1 MYEERARLRALSLST
16 SSKSAMNLLSRSWIR
31 NRISANRPV
40 KLRFG
45 VLTQA
50 PYFRAWNEQ
59 DPDQRRR
66 MLERSVTDDAVLVD
80 PAGRW
85 EGVPGLA
92 ERIGR

>member
-1 MYEERARLRALSLST
+1 MRALSLST
-16 SSKSAMNLLSRSWIR
+16 SSKSALNLLS
-31 NRISANRPV
+31 PV
-40 KLRFG
+40 VDQEPHLREQASEAQVAG
-45 VLTQA
+45 LLGDQA

-66 MLERSVTDDAVLVD
+66 MLERCVTDDAVLVD
-80 PAGRW
+80 PTGRW

>member
-1 MYEERARLRALSLST
+1 MKLRLRAC
-16 SSKSAMNLLSRSWIR
+16 R
-31 NRISANRPV
+31 V
-40 KLRFG
+40 
-45 VLTQA
+45 TQA

>member
-1 MYEERARLRALSLST
+1 
-16 SSKSAMNLLSRSWIR
+16 
-31 NRISANRPV
+31 V
-40 KLRFG
+40 
-45 VLTQA
+45 TQA

-66 MLERSVTDDAVLVD
+66 TLERSVTDDAVLVD